1 MTAKHLR
8 DGLNLTHN
16 LLEWVRETTVRE
28 TGTQRAIREATAN
41 RENARMMISPEQ
53 GQTLGLLARMVGAS
67 RAIEVGS
74 FTGYSATWI
83 ADAVGPDGLLV
94 ACDLSDEYLAEA
106 QSHWRAAGLADR
118 ISVKTGPAAES
129 LASLLSE
136 GAAGT
141 FDFVFVDADKTG
153 YAGYFDQAVELLRV
167 GGVVVFDNALWS
179 GTVADLS
186 DTTPSTVALREL
198 AGHVARDPRVFTAM
212 LTDGDGLLVAYKRDT
227 GGQ

>member
-8 DGLNLTHN
+8 DGLNLTYD
-16 LLEWVRETTVRE
+16 LLQWVRDTTVQE
-28 TGTQRAIREATAN
+28 TEVQTQIRSKTAE
-41 RENARMMISPEQ
+41 RDNARMMISPEQ
-53 GQTLGLLARMVGAS
+53 GKLLGLLARMVGAR

-106 QSHWRAAGLADR
+106 RAHWERAGLAER
-118 ISVKTGPAAES
+118 IETRLGPAAES
-129 LASLLSE
+129 LDAMIADG
-136 GAAGT
+136 GAGS

-153 YAGYFDQAVELLRV
+153 YAGYFERALTLLRV

-179 GTVADLS
+179 GSVANPEDVR
-186 DTTPSTVALREL
+186 PSTAALRDL
-198 AGHVARDPRVFTAM
+198 AGDVAADPRVFASM
-212 LTDGDGLLVAYKRDT
+212 MTDGDGLLVAYKLPEAP
-227 GGQ
+227 